1 MSAVRRAST
10 VGNAKRAAPS
20 THVVGSA
27 ERDNG
32 KALSAT
38 GQHSRAKVRSMSRI
52 RNWLASLNLDQ
63 HAGLFEENAIEW
75 DHLPDLDHE
84 TLKEIGVDRVGHRL
98 TILRAISQLQG
109 NAKTPPS
116 RGTSAPSNFTAKPS
130 SSVSERRQL
139 TVMFCDLVG
148 STALAAAMDP
158 EDYGEILAAYREAA
172 SNAIHRYEGEIANF
186 LGDGL
191 LVYFGYPQAHEDDA
205 ERSVRAAF
213 DIVDA
218 VAHLK
223 PWQDIQLQVR
233 IGIAT
238 GLVVA
243 GDVLVEGASE
253 ERAVLGDTPN
263 LAARLQEAAG
273 PNEILLSDSTRRLI
287 EGRFILQPLEPQPL
301 KGIAGPVRAYRAVDV
316 DDAGYSRRSDTR
328 PSNEMAGRANELAM
342 LEELWTRTENSDG
355 QLVLVTGEAGIGK
368 SRLVQEFQNRVEARA
383 SAVVRYQCSPY
394 HTGSAFHPFITQL
407 SHAAEIHRDD
417 SVEHQ
422 QEKIRRY
429 LRRSLPDSEAAAQH
443 LVALTLP
450 TAKTEALSTITPQ
463 RQRAETIE
471 LLVRQIVNMTI
482 QGPVLIV
489 FEDAHWIDPSSRQ
502 VIDHL
507 IERLANQKSLC
518 LITYRPGF
526 DAHWSNA
533 DGATTVSLKN
543 LDPVEVSALIEG
555 VTRGKSLPEAVRAEI
570 IAKTDGI
577 PLFIEELT
585 KTVIEAGLLKESD
598 GRYLL
603 DGPLPPLAIPETLQD
618 SLVARLDRLGP
629 VKEVAQIAACIGRAF
644 PVELLADL
652 CPLDRSALDDALA
665 KLVDAELV
673 LLSQLEDQRSYIFKH
688 ALVQDAAYASVL
700 MSKRRRIHASIAA
713 VLSERFASTT
723 GTEPERI
730 AQHYAAAGMAAA
742 AIPYLALA
750 GRQELARSNL
760 SEAETHLTQALAL
773 IDNID
778 NLDQRSEQEL
788 EIRTA
793 LGTTS
798 MALYGWPASQVG
810 DVIKPACNLFEE
822 GHGGPDAFMNLWN
835 LWDHHGCRAEH
846 SEGLRVVDRMLQ
858 YADEQGDHALKLIA
872 SFAAAMAHLWVGN
885 YGQAARY
892 EKDALDE
899 YDDERDK
906 SLAWRYNHDPKN
918 TLLSW
923 AAHRT
928 WALGFPDHARKLS
941 DAAVAHARVIGHPFN
956 LCWTL
961 GNSCNAYVF
970 SGDFDVAESRIDEL
984 RYIAREQELTFI
996 GTYMGSSVSAFMA
1009 NEKGDYETAYRE
1021 GKYAEETWRSIGGR
1035 FFSPVIQAAM
1045 ARACLEL
1052 ERREAA
1058 QETAEQMVQE
1068 MEATG
1073 ELMMAGEIYRT
1084 AALVHLQTDESSDQA
1099 FRLFDKS
1106 LALSRQQG
1114 TRSLELRTSI
1124 SMAEYLAAS
1133 GKQREALEL
1142 LTPIHAWFSE
1152 GHDTIDLR
1160 RASKILYGT

>member
-1 MSAVRRAST
+1 
-10 VGNAKRAAPS
+10 
-20 THVVGSA
+20 
-27 ERDNG
+27 
-32 KALSAT
+32 
-38 GQHSRAKVRSMSRI
+38 MSRI
-52 RNWLASLNLDQ
+52 RDWLVSLNLDQ
-63 HAGLFEENAIEW
+63 HADLFEASAIEW
-75 DHLPDLDHE
+75 DHLRDLDHE
-84 TLKEIGVDRVGHRL
+84 TLKEIGVDLVGHRL
-98 TILRAISQLQG
+98 TILRAISEIEG
-109 NAKTPPS
+109 NARTPPS
-116 RGTSAPSNFTAKPS
+116 RGTSAPANFTAKPS

-172 SNAIHRYEGEIANF
+172 SNAIHRYEGNIANF

-213 DIVDA
+213 DIVNAIAQLQPRHD
-218 VAHLK
+218 V
-223 PWQDIQLQVR
+223 QLQVR

-243 GDVLVEGASE
+243 GDVLVQGASE

-273 PNEILLSDSTRRLI
+273 PNEILLSESTRRLI

-301 KGIAGPVRAYRAVDV
+301 KGIAGLVRAHRAVDV
-316 DDAGYSRRSDTR
+316 DDAGHLRRSEAR
-328 PSNEMAGRANELAM
+328 PSKGLAGRANELAT
-342 LEELWTRTENSDG
+342 LEERWTRTENSDG
-355 QLVLVTGEAGIGK
+355 QLVVVTGEAGIGK

-407 SHAAEIHRDD
+407 SHAAGVRRPD

-422 QEKIRRY
+422 REKIRRY
-429 LRRSLPDSEAAAQH
+429 LRRSLPDSETAAQH
-443 LVALTLP
+443 LVALAFP
-450 TAKTEALSTITPQ
+450 AAKAEAVSTMTPQ

-471 LLVRQIVNMTI
+471 LLVRRIVNMTD

-502 VIDHL
+502 VLDHL
-507 IERLANQKSLC
+507 IDWLADHKLLC
-518 LITYRPGF
+518 LITYRPGS
-526 DAHWSNA
+526 DGHWSSM
-533 DGATTVSLKN
+533 DGATCISLKN
-543 LDPVEVSALIEG
+543 LEPVEVSAVIEG
-555 VTRGKSLPEAVRAEI
+555 VTGGKSLPDAVRAEI

-577 PLFIEELT
+577 PLFVEELT
-585 KTVIEAGLLKESD
+585 KTVIEAGFLEESD

-618 SLVARLDRLGP
+618 SLVARLDRLGS

-644 PVELLADL
+644 SVELLADL

-673 LLSQLEDQRSYIFKH
+673 SLSGSEHQTIYIFKH

-700 MSKRRRIHASIAA
+700 MSKRRRVHASIAA
-713 VLSERFASTT
+713 ILIERFSNTT
-723 GTEPERI
+723 RTEPERI
-730 AQHYAAAGMAAA
+730 AQHYEAAGMAVA
-742 AIPYLALA
+742 AISYWVIA
-750 GRQELARSNL
+750 GRQELERCNL

-773 IDNID
+773 TDNID

-793 LGTTS
+793 LGAAT
-798 MALYGWPASQVG
+798 MALYGWPASQVS
-810 DVIKPACNLFEE
+810 DVIKPACDLFEK
-822 GHGGPDAFMNLWN
+822 GHGGPQAFVNLWN
-835 LWDHHGCRAEH
+835 LWLHYGCRADH
-846 SEGLRVVDRMLQ
+846 SEGVRVVDRMVQ
-858 YADEQGDHALKLIA
+858 YADEHSDPVLHLIA
-872 SFAAAMAHLWVGN
+872 SFAAAMAYLWVGD
-885 YGQAARY
+885 YEKAAGY
-892 EKDALDE
+892 EKDALDA

-906 SLAWRYNHDPKN
+906 SLAWRYNHDPK
-918 TLLSW
+918 TALWSW

-928 WALGFPDHARKLS
+928 WALGFPDQARKLS
-941 DAAVAHARVIGHPFN
+941 DAAVAHARIIGHPFN

-961 GNSCNAYVF
+961 GNSCNACVF
-970 SGDFDVAESRIDEL
+970 RGDFDIVGSRIDEL
-984 RYIAREQELTFI
+984 RYIAREQELTFL
-996 GTYMGSSVSAFMA
+996 GTYMGSVLSALLA
-1009 NEKGDYETAYRE
+1009 HEKGDYEAAYRE
-1021 GKYAEETWRSIGGR
+1021 GKRAEETWRSIGGR
-1035 FFSPVIQAAM
+1035 FFSPVIKAAM
-1045 ARACLEL
+1045 AHACLKL
-1052 ERREAA
+1052 DRSDQA
-1058 QETAEQMVQE
+1058 QDLAEQMVQE

-1073 ELMMAGEIYRT
+1073 ELMMAPEIYRT
-1084 AALVHLQTDESSDQA
+1084 AALVHLETDESNGRA
-1099 FRLFDKS
+1099 ICLFDKS

-1124 SMAEYLAAS
+1124 SMAEYLVARS
-1133 GKQREALEL
+1133 NKREALEL
-1142 LTPIHAWFSE
+1142 LRPIHASFSE
-1152 GHDTIDLR
+1152 GHDTMDLK
-1160 RASKILYGT
+1160 RARKILSKMSE